1 MIITEAMRE
10 SFQRD
15 GYLVM
20 PSVFDSDEVRSMAVE
35 ADFILELVINSTL
48 CNDRQ
53 SGRLDIRRSAS
64 NRMIVRKIQPIID
77 LSLVLAKFSDDPRL
91 IEPIEQFM
99 GDTPVLMEEKLNY
112 KQPVSVEYDFRV
124 PREDDGVPIH
134 NDGAYYIVNGYPPAV
149 ISSALSIDDSLRDN
163 GPIQVFPGSH
173 LKHVEHVRVGMGL
186 GVPVGTV
193 RMDDAVPILAP
204 AGSVMFF
211 HSRLIHT
218 STPTTTNRSRRML
231 IYSHYPAAADM
242 GVDVRNG
249 PIRLRESPWEW
260 DYLRQRD
267 AGHYVDAFR
276 VEASG

>member
-1 MIITEAMRE
+1 
-10 SFQRD
+10 
-15 GYLVM
+15 M
-20 PSVFDSDEVRSMAVE
+20 PSVFDSDEVRSMAEE

-53 SGRLDIRRSAS
+53 SGRLDIRRTAS
-64 NRMIVRKIQPIID
+64 KRMIVRKIQPIID

-124 PREDDGVPIH
+124 PREDDGFPIH
-134 NDGAYYIVNGYPPAV
+134 NDWAYYKMTGYPSAV
-149 ISSALSIDDSLRDN
+149 ISSALTIDESFRDN

-173 LKHVEHVRVGMGL
+173 RKHVEHDRVRNGL
-186 GVPVGTV
+186 EVPVGTV
-193 RMDDAVPILAP
+193 RIDDAVPILAP

-211 HSRLIHT
+211 HSQLIHT
-218 STPTTTNRSRRML
+218 SAPNTTNGSRRMM

-242 GVDVRNG
+242 GIDVRNG
-249 PIRLRESPWEW
+249 PNRLRESPWEW
-260 DYLRQRD
+260 EYLRQRE
-267 AGHYVDAFR
+267 AGHYVDNFR